1 MFVAKF
7 ARVELKSCLQV
18 FVVEDCCADRSREHH
33 DGVLR
38 IYDGSVRPNNV
49 SAEYFGQIIFCI
61 FGRDSLFCK
70 KLYRQKCRNSFI
82 SAEMSIFRQK

>member
-1 MFVAKF
+1 MAKF

-38 IYDGSVRPNNV
+38 IYDGYHIKVVRL
-49 SAEYFGQIIFCI
+49 A
-61 FGRDSLFCK
+61 DL
-70 KLYRQKCRNSFI
+70 SFATGADL
-82 SAEMSIFRQK
+82 SE